1 MSSRGTVT
9 EDTFSTYGF
18 TYLIDKI
25 SRECGQAK
33 TSFIKKKWP
42 VFPIAPTPTPKNMN
56 VNSAIAAI
64 TDSLAPKLRAK
75 TVDQSSFR
83 IKSIQQQLNRVGCNV
98 GVADGVI
105 GEKTRSG
112 LYRFT
117 MAVQIEYD
125 VGLLKDENFL
135 ELVKNYPLNTCSNV
149 STSTNSNTQK
159 RSSPITATR
168 SNSAELQRLQQ
179 ERQMLATNLQAMQ
192 QMMDQ
197 QERMANAAYNSCF
210 SRCALNNRAGS
221 GIMGALSGMAQ
232 CNMSCAPLKY
242 GGAEMP
248 PSWERDKRRYQ
259 RVDCMITRMSKNQAT
274 ASCKQY

>member
-1 MSSRGTVT
+1 
-9 EDTFSTYGF
+9 
-18 TYLIDKI
+18 
-25 SRECGQAK
+25 
-33 TSFIKKKWP
+33 
-42 VFPIAPTPTPKNMN
+42 
-56 VNSAIAAI
+56 
-64 TDSLAPKLRAK
+64 
-75 TVDQSSFR
+75 
-83 IKSIQQQLNRVGCNV
+83 
-98 GVADGVI
+98 
-105 GEKTRSG
+105 
-112 LYRFT
+112 

-221 GIMGALSGMAQ
+221 DIMNALSGMAQ

-242 GGAEMP
+242 GGAATP